1 MLISTFRE
9 FSSRW
14 KLLSD
19 SLTVLNGLYSV
30 NVLNGPRIRSGGL
43 NALNAFCVRS
53 DLELL
58 NLEPPQ
64 GMAGAERWNP
74 IGMTGTGFGI

>member
-1 MLISTFRE
+1 MDIPAR
-9 FSSRW
+9 
-14 KLLSD
+14 
-19 SLTVLNGLYSV
+19 VLKDKRLEQSEAVERLERLERLQFY
-30 NVLNGPRIRSGGL
+30 
-43 NALNAFCVRS
+43 F
-53 DLELL
+53 ELL

>member
-1 MLISTFRE
+1 ML
-9 FSSRW
+9 
-14 KLLSD
+14 
-19 SLTVLNGLYSV
+19 
-30 NVLNGPRIRSGGL
+30 
-43 NALNAFCVRS
+43 RS

-74 IGMTGTGFGI
+74 IWNDWNGLRYLNSAAQII